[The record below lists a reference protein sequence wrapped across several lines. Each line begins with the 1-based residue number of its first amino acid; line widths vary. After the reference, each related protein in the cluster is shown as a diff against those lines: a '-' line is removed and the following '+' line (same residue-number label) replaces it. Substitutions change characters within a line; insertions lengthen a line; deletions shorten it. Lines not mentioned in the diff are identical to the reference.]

1 MKKSYLKLNK
11 KDLESINGGSTY
23 YPTATGPVSPIYWG
37 AKIFN
42 KLFK

>member
-1 MKKSYLKLNK
+1 MKNTSLKLTK

-23 YPTATGPVSPIYWG
+23 YPIATGPINPIYWG

-42 KLFK
+42 KLLK

>member
-1 MKKSYLKLNK
+1 MKKIYLKLTEK
-11 KDLESINGGSTY
+11 ELESINGGSTY
-23 YPTATGPVSPIYWG
+23 YPIATGPISPIYLG